1 MFSATRE
8 PASWKYHVKRYN
20 QHSGFTLIEVLVAL
34 VLLAIGLSAMVKSA
48 SENTLNTAYLRDKYL
63 ASLVATNKLNEMRV
77 LKTWPGIART
87 NGYIEMVK
95 LRWRWDME
103 IKSTPDANLRRVIL
117 RVSLE
122 QDEEKK
128 LFTLNGYLSKQ

>member
-1 MFSATRE
+1 MFSAIQE
-8 PASWKYHVKRYN
+8 PESWKYHVKRSN
-20 QHSGFTLIEVLVAL
+20 HHSGFTLIEVLVAL

-87 NGYIEMVK
+87 NGYIEMVN